1 MERILITG
9 AAGFIG
15 SHLAHQLV
23 KMGYEVGIIKRNGTD
38 IWRIKDILKDINV
51 YNADLKDTNS
61 VSQAISN
68 FKPNIVYHLATYY
81 AVDHCP
87 QEIASM
93 IDSNVLGTINLLEA
107 SKESRV
113 NLFINTST
121 CSVYNSSMEKLK
133 ENSDINPSNLYS
145 MTKIQA
151 EQACCYYSEKYD
163 LNLITLRLF
172 PPYGPVDNSRK
183 LIPFVIKSLY
193 DKKAPNMTS
202 GTQKWDFTFI
212 DDIVE
217 AYIKALS
224 IENKNEHKIFNI
236 GTGKAV
242 SIREVVTRIK
252 ELMDSE
258 IEPKWGAIEHRKGE
272 IWYNCADRSK
282 AHNILNWEPKIPALE
297 KGLELTINWYINSF
311 KGK

>member
-15 SHLAHQLV
+15 SHLAHKLV
-23 KMGYEVGIIKRNGTD
+23 EMGYEVGIIKRNGTD
-38 IWRIKDILKDINV
+38 IWRIKDIFKDLTV
-51 YNADLKDTNS
+51 YDADLKDTNS
-61 VSQAISN
+61 VLQSISN

-81 AVDHCP
+81 AVDHRP

-121 CSVYNSSMEKLK
+121 CSVYDPSTEKLK
-133 ENSDINPSNLYS
+133 ETSNINPSNLYS

-151 EQACCYYSEKYD
+151 EQACSYYSEKYD

-172 PPYGPVDNSRK
+172 PPYGPVDNIRK
-183 LIPFVIKSLY
+183 LIPFVIKSFN
-193 DKKAPNMTS
+193 DKKVPEMTT

-212 DDIVE
+212 NDIVE
-217 AYIKALS
+217 AYIKILS
-224 IENKNEHKIFNI
+224 TQDKKTHEIFNI
-236 GTGKAV
+236 GTGNAV

-272 IWYNCADRSK
+272 IWFNCADISK
-282 AHNILNWEPKIPALE
+282 AHNILNWEPKIPTLE